1 MERRDDDRLCGFGV
15 GPGTPVISGPMNVLI
30 VVPWD
35 QTFGGVAGVVNNL
48 ARQLIGAGHD
58 VSFFSGK
65 TSSFLLQRGKTQ
77 VGFPQFRLLCLV
89 PFVGNI
95 SWRGSLAGLVMFP
108 FVLLQLLW
116 LIRRERIN
124 LINIHYP
131 TSQLFFSLCRLLS
144 RVKLVT
150 SVHGADIFPGGK
162 PREAYPRRLR
172 FLFNRSDAIVA
183 NSEAFREDFL
193 ALFPELRGKTTF
205 IHNGVDWDELHPED
219 LSLAPQRVPYVLC
232 VAAHNEKKALDVL
245 LQAFAKVVRSD
256 DEVQLVLV
264 GDGPLR
270 AELEKLATDQQIG
283 ERVIFAG
290 ALERPEVVKRLHG
303 CRVFVLPSRSEPF
316 GIAIVEAM
324 ACGKPVVGSRT
335 GGIPEIIEDGREGLL
350 VEPDD
355 PDALAGAIQ
364 RLLGDAGLRADLGS
378 HGREK
383 VLNRFL
389 WEHTGSAYERL
400 FSDPT
405 AARAKG

>member
-1 MERRDDDRLCGFGV
+1 
-15 GPGTPVISGPMNVLI
+15 MNVLI
-30 VVPWD
+30 VAPWD
-35 QTFGGVAGVVNNL
+35 QAFGGVAGVVNNL
-48 ARQLIGAGHD
+48 ARQLVAAGHG

-65 TSSFLLQRGKTQ
+65 TSSWVLRRGETQ
-77 VGFPQFRLLCLV
+77 LGFPQFRLLCLV
-89 PFVGNI
+89 PFAGSI
-95 SWRGSLAGLVMFP
+95 SWRGSLAGLVLFP

-116 LIRRERIN
+116 LIRRERIDV
-124 LINIHYP
+124 INIHYP
-131 TSQLFFSLCRLLS
+131 TSQLFFSLCRLVT
-144 RVKLVT
+144 RVRLIT

-162 PREAYPRRLR
+162 PRDAYARRLR
-172 FLFNRSDAIVA
+172 FLFARSDAIVA
-183 NSEAFREDFL
+183 NSQAFREDFL
-193 ALFPELRGKTTF
+193 SLFPELRDKTTF
-205 IHNGVDWDELHPED
+205 IHNGVDWDELHPGD
-219 LSLAPQRVPYVLC
+219 LPLEPHRVPYVLC
-232 VAAHNEKKALDVL
+232 VAAHNQKKALDVL
-245 LQAFAKVVRSD
+245 LQSFAVVARSD
-256 DEVQLVLV
+256 DAVRLMLV

-270 AELEKLATDQQIG
+270 ADLEKLSTDLQLG

-290 ALERPEVVKRLHG
+290 ALERAEVVKRLHG
-303 CRVFVLPSRSEPF
+303 CQVFVLPSRSEPF